1 MYKLY
6 YLPVLLFKR
15 QGENMLI
22 ATGEEAA
29 AIGIIGSIWGF
40 LIFVYAILIGIGITL
55 FVFWIMAIVD
65 VSQRKNE
72 EFPNAT
78 DNSKTTWL
86 IVLLVTLI
94 VPVAAG
100 VCAIVYFATVMKK
113 VPRSSGK
120 KVLPPDQ
127 NQGPQS

>member
-1 MYKLY
+1 
-6 YLPVLLFKR
+6 
-15 QGENMLI
+15 MLI

-40 LIFVYAILIGIGITL
+40 LIFLYAILIGIGITL
-55 FVFWIMAIVD
+55 FIFWIISIID

-78 DNSKTTWL
+78 DNSRTTWL

-100 VCAIVYFATVMKK
+100 VSAIVYYVTVMKK
-113 VPRSSGK
+113 IPRSTGK
-120 KVLPPDQ
+120 KVLPPNQPQEPQ
-127 NQGPQS
+127 N

>member
-1 MYKLY
+1 
-6 YLPVLLFKR
+6 
-15 QGENMLI
+15 MLI

-29 AIGIIGSIWGF
+29 AMGIIGSIWGF
-40 LIFVYAILIGIGITL
+40 FIFLYAILIGIGITL
-55 FVFWIMAIVD
+55 FIFWIIAIVD

-94 VPVAAG
+94 MPVAAG
-100 VCAIVYFATVMKK
+100 VSAIVYYATVIKK
-113 VPRSSGK
+113 IPRSSGK
-120 KVLPPDQ
+120 PVLPPDQ
-127 NQGPQS
+127 PQEPQS

>member
-1 MYKLY
+1 
-6 YLPVLLFKR
+6 
-15 QGENMLI
+15 MLI

-29 AIGIIGSIWGF
+29 AVGIIGGIWGF
-40 LIFVYAILIGIGITL
+40 FIFLYAILIGIGITL
-55 FVFWIMAIVD
+55 FVFWIIAIID

-94 VPVAAG
+94 MPVAAG
-100 VCAIVYFATVMKK
+100 VSAIVYYATVMKK
-113 VPRSSGK
+113 IPRNSEK
-120 KVLPPDQ
+120 KVLPP
-127 NQGPQS
+127 NQPQEPQS

>member
-1 MYKLY
+1 
-6 YLPVLLFKR
+6 
-15 QGENMLI
+15 MLI

-29 AIGIIGSIWGF
+29 AIGIIGGIWGF
-40 LIFVYAILIGIGITL
+40 LIFIYAILIGIGITL
-55 FVFWIMAIVD
+55 FVFWIISIVD

-100 VCAIVYFATVMKK
+100 VSAIVYYATVMRKI
-113 VPRSSGK
+113 PRNSGK
-120 KVLPPDQ
+120 KVLPLDQ
-127 NQGPQS
+127 PQEPQS

>member
-1 MYKLY
+1 
-6 YLPVLLFKR
+6 
-15 QGENMLI
+15 MLI

-40 LIFVYAILIGIGITL
+40 LIFLYAILIGIGITL
-55 FVFWIMAIVD
+55 FIFWIIAIVD

-100 VCAIVYFATVMKK
+100 VSAIVYYATVMKK
-113 VPRSSGK
+113 FPRSTGK
-120 KVLPPDQ
+120 KALPPSQ
-127 NQGPQS
+127 PQEPQS